1 MISKQHRGC
10 DGTRTIEHRD
20 STVSLSEDLQS
31 YSRIASIYRS
41 YKEFDRCYCLKTA
54 LKADEGDMKIIAVGS
69 VLRTSYTFAR
79 LSIDKVVTVVYKI
92 TSIPLDHGK
101 GKYGLIKLNRISH
114 VHVCIMNCK
123 VSTW

>member
-1 MISKQHRGC
+1 MISKQYRDC
-10 DGTRTIEHRD
+10 DSTRTIDHRD
-20 STVSLSEDLQS
+20 STASLWEDS
-31 YSRIASIYRS
+31 GIRILSIYRS